1 MFSYRITFRLS
12 TRPCLASQVLKTEM
26 KYVQIKQQMHHD
38 RKTRVF
44 GIRNKTNAQKQI
56 HLKHVWFFSARIHLK
71 TDWTCRQSKEN
82 QRLHTAS
89 QFPQGANS
97 SFTHLSSMTLNKA
110 RSTNKNEI
118 PQEHYRLWLSLSY
131 VQCFTATSQTQ
142 HPFLKGAKKPKEN
155 TKQDVE
161 NTLLVILKFIKSWN
175 FTRSQLSTLSN
186 RGSGDPQRKSKI
198 IQAHR
203 SHVLKC

>member
-1 MFSYRITFRLS
+1 MNVLGTQENNKTNRTPSRAQTATVRKIVIIVIKLTLIIVIVFSYRITFRLS

-110 RSTNKNEI
+110 TSTNKNEI

-142 HPFLKGAKKPKEN
+142 HPFLKGAKNQNKTQSKM
-155 TKQDVE
+155 
-161 NTLLVILKFIKSWN
+161 LKIHCWSF
-175 FTRSQLSTLSN
+175 
-186 RGSGDPQRKSKI
+186 
-198 IQAHR
+198 
-203 SHVLKC
+203 

>member
-1 MFSYRITFRLS
+1 MNVLGTQENNKTNRTPSRAQTATMRKIVIIVIKLTLIIVIVFSYRITFRLS

-89 QFPQGANS
+89 QFPQGVNS

-110 RSTNKNEI
+110 TSTNKNEI

-142 HPFLKGAKKPKEN
+142 HPFLKGAKNQNKTQSKM
-155 TKQDVE
+155 
-161 NTLLVILKFIKSWN
+161 LKIHCWSF
-175 FTRSQLSTLSN
+175 
-186 RGSGDPQRKSKI
+186 
-198 IQAHR
+198 
-203 SHVLKC
+203 